1 MKRIALLVIFGSV
14 VLYSFA
20 QIPVTITSNT
30 DPGTLVNYIEQ
41 AQRYAQTIQNAI
53 QELQTADQALQ
64 YQIQALQ
71 QLDSGTWNGFVKAWD
86 METGAINEYT
96 ALVAQLPSLSQIQAV
111 SDLVQTQGY
120 QAALSN
126 MQTLQKNWGLASNIV
141 HTTDTLVQN
150 TAYRQQLWSQTLAN
164 SASSQSQGPVAQLQA
179 VNQALALL
187 GGEVADLNVNMG
199 SWKDYFVAQVE
210 QQQMQQKIQ
219 QQEADQFIEGN
230 SAKNWTYQNEDWES
244 LDHKYQ

>member
-1 MKRIALLVIFGSV
+1 MKRIALFVIFISV
-14 VLYSFA
+14 VLHSFA

-71 QLDSGTWNGFVKAWD
+71 QLDSGTWSGFVKAWD

-111 SDLVQTQGY
+111 SDLIQTQGY

-126 MQTLQKNWGLASNIV
+126 MQALQKNWGLATNIV
-141 HTTDTLVQN
+141 HTTDNLVQN

-164 SASSQSQGPVAQLQA
+164 SSSSQNQSAVGQLQT

-187 GGEVADLNVNMG
+187 GGEISDLNVNMG

-210 QQQMQQKIQ
+210 QQRMQQQVQ
-219 QQEADQFIEGN
+219 QQQADQFIEGN
-230 SAKNWTYQNEDWES
+230 SAKTWVYQTGDIQQLEDS
-244 LDHKYQ
+244 HQ